1 LAHRTVLRWI
11 AQHLRLKTV
20 VATVEC
26 GVSVRVA
33 VAIAA
38 YLLVAILK
46 NRLSLSACLGM
57 LGEMFAFP
65 SFGKQPVARA
75 VSQPS
80 IQNPN
85 A

>member
-1 LAHRTVLRWI
+1 LARRFVLRWI
-11 AQHLRLKTV
+11 GQPLRLKPV

-46 NRLSLSACLGM
+46 NRLSLSACLGT

-80 IQNPN
+80 IPDSN